1 MIKDDFIYIEHMLL
15 YGERI
20 IEKLHGR
27 TKSEFEHD
35 QDLKDLIVYRL
46 QVIGEAASHISR
58 QFQDSHSNIEWSNI
72 IGMRHRLV
80 HGYLD
85 IDYGIVWDIVVN
97 DIPRLVSDLKKIIQD
112 DWKKTEK
119 WMLELL

>member
-1 MIKDDFIYIEHMLL
+1 MIKDDLIYIEHMLL

-20 IEKLHGR
+20 VDKLQDK
-27 TKSEFEHD
+27 TKADFEND

-58 QFQDSHSNIEWSNI
+58 QFQDMHSNIEWSDI
-72 IGMRHRLV
+72 IGLRHRLV

-85 IDYGIVWDIVVN
+85 IDYGIVWNIVTI
-97 DIPRLVSDLKKIIQD
+97 DIPALIVKLQKII
-112 DWKKTEK
+112 KK
-119 WMLELL
+119 